1 MPAAGFVCEKVCR
14 FSLHFLA
21 TLPKRRFLCPAG
33 GLAATIPSISL
44 YIPVRLCYYN
54 RNDVNAGKR
63 GLLMGLLEDARN
75 IQRKDPAARSV
86 LEVILLYPGF
96 HILVYH
102 RIAHWLYQHKRFF
115 LARWVSQHGRRRT
128 GIEIHPGATIGRCLF
143 IDHGMG
149 IVFGETCEIG
159 DNCTI
164 YHGVT
169 LGGTGKDT
177 GKRHP
182 TLGNNV
188 LIGAGTKVLGPVYIG
203 DNARIGAGSV
213 VLCNLPANC
222 TAVGV
227 PAEVVRINNKAV
239 NPADDLDQQDLPDVV
254 AQRIRDLDRRIG
266 ALENAAQG
274 DMPPTASQIAAR
286 QKP

>member
-1 MPAAGFVCEKVCR
+1 MIFK
-14 FSLHFLA
+14 
-21 TLPKRRFLCPAG
+21 
-33 GLAATIPSISL
+33 
-44 YIPVRLCYYN
+44 
-54 RNDVNAGKR
+54 
-63 GLLMGLLEDARN
+63 GLLDDARS
-75 IQRKDPAARSV
+75 IRDRDPAARTT
-86 LEVILLYPGF
+86 LEVVLLYQGF
-96 HILVYH
+96 HALFYH
-102 RIAHWLYQHKRFF
+102 RQAHWLYEHKHFF
-115 LARWVSQHGRRRT
+115 LARALSQFARHMT
-128 GIEIHPGATIGRCLF
+128 GIEIHPGAKIGKRLF

-149 IVFGETCEIG
+149 IVIGETAEIG
-159 DNCTI
+159 DDCTI

-239 NPADDLDQQDLPDVV
+239 IPADDLDQQDLPDVV

-266 ALENAAQG
+266 ALEKAAQG
-274 DMPPTASQIAAR
+274 DTPPTASQIAAR